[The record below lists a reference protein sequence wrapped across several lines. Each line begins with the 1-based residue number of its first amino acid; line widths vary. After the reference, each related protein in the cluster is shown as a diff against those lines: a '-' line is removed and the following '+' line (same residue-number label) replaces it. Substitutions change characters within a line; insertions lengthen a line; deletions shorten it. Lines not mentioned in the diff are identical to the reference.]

1 MPQQGQAGGYN
12 MHPSFGGFMND
23 PTAQLGFQ
31 MGKTAMDAG
40 QQYVEQNV
48 SFDPSY
54 TQPLLTLMELAC
66 QSTKQKGY

>member
-1 MPQQGQAGGYN
+1 

-48 SFDPSY
+48 CINSLWELVFL
-54 TQPLLTLMELAC
+54 QRTLA
-66 QSTKQKGY
+66 S

>member
-40 QQYVEQNV
+40 QQYMEQNV
-48 SFDPSY
+48 CLNPSY
-54 TQPLLTLMELAC
+54 HWHLLQANGDYMARD
-66 QSTKQKGY
+66 